1 MLKADVHYQGEH
13 VQIDFH
19 DSWEEIGKACIKL
32 VDAPFDRLTAK
43 NVEFLVSS
51 GRLYTKLQK
60 VVNEEDTLR
69 DIFLAY
75 KKLQYGSKEFSQ
87 QFIRSY
93 HEYHSAYEI
102 DDAYT
107 KFRQNQIHEM
117 TPDEYQV
124 YRSDPNNSYY
134 ELMKIYDI
142 PVLFTPSR
150 ISLKNVPRGLHRYE
164 IRHDDECQGI
174 MCQLA
179 RGILVNHWGTI
190 LSNSPI
196 KLNADGYRDIDEEKD
211 IIYMDAPDMTIKEY
225 KIEYKPK
232 HKEKE
237 R

>member
-1 MLKADVHYQGEH
+1 MLKADVHYQDEH

-87 QFIRSY
+87 QFAKEY
-93 HEYHSAYEI
+93 HEYHSAY
-102 DDAYT
+102 DVNNAYI
-107 KFRQNQIHEM
+107 KLRQNQYDTM
-117 TPDEYQV
+117 TPEEYKV
-124 YRSDPNNSYY
+124 YHSDLNNHYY

-142 PVLFTPSR
+142 PVLFTPER
-150 ISLKNVPRGLHRYE
+150 INMSNVPKGLHRYE
-164 IRHDDECQGI
+164 VRHDDECQGI
-174 MCQLA
+174 MCELGK
-179 RGILVNHWGTI
+179 GIMVNHWGTI
-190 LSNSPI
+190 LSNKPI
-196 KLNADGYRDIDEEKD
+196 KLDAQGYRDIDEEKD
-211 IIYMDAPDMTIKEY
+211 IIFMDAPDMTIEEY

>member
-87 QFIRSY
+87 QFIRS
-93 HEYHSAYEI
+93 
-102 DDAYT
+102 
-107 KFRQNQIHEM
+107 
-117 TPDEYQV
+117 
-124 YRSDPNNSYY
+124 
-134 ELMKIYDI
+134 
-142 PVLFTPSR
+142 
-150 ISLKNVPRGLHRYE
+150 
-164 IRHDDECQGI
+164 
-174 MCQLA
+174 
-179 RGILVNHWGTI
+179 
-190 LSNSPI
+190 
-196 KLNADGYRDIDEEKD
+196 
-211 IIYMDAPDMTIKEY
+211 
-225 KIEYKPK
+225 
-232 HKEKE
+232 
-237 R
+237 